1 MNSRKPIFL
10 LSLAVGFLLPA
21 PAPEVIPFRVIRPA
35 DRVTIFIPGNSAPPA
50 PTAVITTGQGLV
62 LIDTGLS
69 PTLAEWTK
77 KKIRQELGRDD
88 VLYVINTHSHFDHTD
103 GNQVYAGAEI
113 IGHESVPA
121 AMERTPKP
129 LRRPIRWKR
138 GSPI

>member
-1 MNSRKPIFL
+1 MKSVIWVLMLGVFSVFP
-10 LSLAVGFLLPA
+10 ATA

-35 DRVTIFIPGNSAPPA
+35 DRVTIFIPGSFAAPA